1 MPSRLLAEEAPPPS
15 QTWRGEESVQG
26 GPKKISLFSY
36 WFHET
41 KYFSQGIYMHKRISL
56 FVRRREKVTKER
68 KRQTETISIPSLLS
82 SPSLQTNMGKGE
94 RERGRAVGGGEREE
108 WNRYFLLTRT
118 SSSLSI
124 LLAIPSRDR
133 NTYFAKLLLTFNIE
147 TRRWPK
153 PLLDLNTHRCF

>member
-1 MPSRLLAEEAPPPS
+1 
-15 QTWRGEESVQG
+15 
-26 GPKKISLFSY
+26 
-36 WFHET
+36 
-41 KYFSQGIYMHKRISL
+41 MHKRISL

-153 PLLDLNTHRCF
+153 SLLDLNTHRCF